1 MASLD
6 KRIDA
11 YIAASADFARSILV
25 RLREVVHAGCP
36 QVVET
41 IKWRMPAFEH
51 KGPLAGMAAFKQHAV
66 FGFWKHE
73 LVVGEDSKA
82 REAMGSFGCLKS
94 LADLPAKKDLVA
106 YVRRAVA
113 LNEAGVQAPR
123 RKTRPKKAVAVHPD
137 LRAALARN
145 AKARAAFDGFPP
157 SAKAE
162 YVEWVADAK
171 KDDTRAR
178 RVKQAVEC
186 MAQGKRRNWKY
197 ETC

>member
-1 MASLD
+1 MVTRD

-11 YIAASADFARSILV
+11 YIDASADFARPILR
-25 RLREVVHAGCP
+25 RLREAVHAGCP
-36 QVVET
+36 EVVET

-51 KGPLAGMAAFKQHAV
+51 KGPLAGMAAFRQHAV

-82 REAMGSFGCLKS
+82 REAMGSFGCLKT
-94 LADLPAKKDLVA
+94 LGDLPSQKALVGF
-106 YVRRAVA
+106 VRKAVA
-113 LNEAGVQAPR
+113 LNDAGVKAPR
-123 RKTRPKKAVAVHPD
+123 TKTRPKKAVAVHPD

-145 AKARAAFDGFPP
+145 ARARAAFESFPP

-178 RVKQAVEC
+178 RVAQAVEW

-197 ETC
+197 ETR